1 LYIYITPGCSLVDP
15 CTYLVP
21 CVVQSSHVEHKD
33 QTIAPAPTQSG
44 TSRPH
49 LHLLHPPLSTL
60 FIGLGFHHTSFWPP
74 LVPSATSRVLLPI
87 GIHLRMTRHQ
97 DPTCAW
103 VPSGGRFHG
112 HRFLIKHP
120 AAASVWSVVHRDDD
134 HKRGG
139 DSALIT
145 AIILSTWRFCVVTRI
160 ESG

>member
-1 LYIYITPGCSLVDP
+1 VRCPVEPRGAQGPDDCTRPHAKWHQSTTP
-15 CTYLVP
+15 
-21 CVVQSSHVEHKD
+21 
-33 QTIAPAPTQSG
+33 APAP
-44 TSRPH
+44 
-49 LHLLHPPLSTL
+49 PPLSTL

-87 GIHLRMTRHQ
+87 GIHLRMTQHQ

-120 AAASVWSVVHRDDD
+120 AVTSIWSVVHRDDD

-139 DSALIT
+139 GGALIT

>member
-1 LYIYITPGCSLVDP
+1 LI
-15 CTYLVP
+15 
-21 CVVQSSHVEHKD
+21 
-33 QTIAPAPTQSG
+33 PAPIL
-44 TSRPH
+44 SRA
-49 LHLLHPPLSTL
+49 LSSRATWSTRTRRLHPPPRKVAPVDHTCARSTPLSTL

-74 LVPSATSRVLLPI
+74 PVPSATSRVLLPI

-112 HRFLIKHP
+112 NRFLIKYP
-120 AAASVWSVVHRDDD
+120 AVASVWSVVHCDDD

-139 DSALIT
+139 DGALIT